1 MADDIAA
8 LERQRDDK
16 YEEILEAIAS
26 ELKLGKYNTLSE
38 KDQERVEDEAD
49 AASDRWIEE
58 IETQPRAPRTPLE
71 KLLNEHYEIM
81 MKIPDDDDEE
91 DYEDEEEDE
100 DEDEDEDKKGARDG
114 NDDKGPRR
122 R

>member
-26 ELKLGKYNTLSE
+26 ELKLGKFNTLSE
-38 KDQERVEDEAD
+38 EDQERVEDEAD

-58 IETQPRAPRTPLE
+58 VETNPRAPKTPLE

-81 MKIPDDDDEE
+81 MKIPDDDDDE
-91 DYEDEEEDE
+91 DYEDEEEE
-100 DEDEDEDKKGARDG
+100 GDKSKKDAK
-114 NDDKGPRR
+114 DDKGPSRR
-122 R
+122 

>member
-16 YEEILEAIAS
+16 YQEILEAIAS
-26 ELKLGKYNTLSE
+26 ELKLGKFDTLSE
-38 KDQERVEDEAD
+38 EDQERVEDEAD

-58 IETQPRAPRTPLE
+58 IETKPRAPKTPLE

-81 MKIPDDDDEE
+81 MKIPDDEYDDE
-91 DYEDEEEDE
+91 DHEEEGEGDE
-100 DEDEDEDKKGARDG
+100 KGAKDG
-114 NDDKGPRR
+114 DKAPGRR
-122 R
+122 